1 MKTILVP
8 VDPIIDM
15 TSSLACAALLGQ
27 RFQSSIDGVA
37 LRPAFAE
44 IMAPDPI
51 VAVTIPPSNWDEG
64 QFQQQA
70 RAKFDKG
77 AAGHTMFRWRGTST
91 VDDATLG
98 LMARVYDVTVMP
110 RPGSKGSRMTAFET
124 ALFDSGRPLLMA
136 PPAAPKTLGD
146 AIIIHWN
153 HSTETART
161 IAMTLPLLQKA
172 HRVLVLQVEGNGVPG
187 PTARDATGYL
197 IANGVPATD
206 RIVDPKGRGPGETI
220 LTEAKN
226 FEADLL
232 LKGAYTQSRLRQMIF
247 GGATSHILAR
257 AELPVLL
264 AH

>member
-8 VDPIIDM
+8 IDPAVDM
-15 TSSLACAALLGQ
+15 SSSLATSALLAE

-44 IMAPDPI
+44 VMAPDPI
-51 VAVTIPPSNWDEG
+51 VAVTIPPTNWDEE
-64 QFQQQA
+64 QFQRQA
-70 RAKFDKG
+70 RSKFEAG
-77 AAGHTMFRWRGTST
+77 AQGRSMFRWRGNAS
-91 VDDATLG
+91 VDNSTLG
-98 LMARVYDVTVMP
+98 LLARVYDVTVMP
-110 RPGSKGSRMTAFET
+110 RPGAKGSRMTAFET
-124 ALFDSGRPLLMA
+124 ALFDSGRPVMMA
-136 PPAAPKTLGD
+136 PPVAPAKLGD
-146 AIIIHWN
+146 VILIHWN

-172 HRVLVLQVEGNGVPG
+172 QRVLVLEVAGNGVPG
-187 PTARDATGYL
+187 PSVKDATGYL

-206 RIVDPKGRGPGETI
+206 RTVDPKGRGPGETI
-220 LTEAKN
+220 LTEAAA
-226 FEADLL
+226 FGADLL

-257 AELPVLL
+257 AELPVLF